1 MEQQRDEALT
11 PPHDASSPSPQQM
24 AQSSN
29 SPGTGGDMDG
39 QLQKMQEVARAS
51 LLRADSKDVEFVQM
65 RRKMFDLEVKLQEA
79 QREMQR
85 ELDLARERENDLK
98 RKLKQQEAGVTN
110 EDPRE
115 SILSLLQKRTPVRPV
130 ASVEAYSV
138 TPPASVTS
146 KAAES
151 PTVPPPTPTES
162 RPSVLGK
169 LGNSITNLSNLF
181 GSGPPS
187 ASADTSKNESADKN
201 SDEHARHRRGALIGA
216 GIGLKKGDEIDAND
230 NRAVK
235 VSRVPP
241 KAPPLPPGAL
251 TLLQSSSNSSSGG
264 IPFAPPLP
272 GDSPVNATEHE
283 EKKPKKVGIIPK
295 IPMRSLFWNKIPDR
309 NIHKTIWDH
318 LSDQDVKLDI
328 ALLES
333 LFCKALPKAIDEEK
347 KDSNQTSDKI
357 DKPKEITILDTK
369 VQQNVGIALVKYRMS
384 SHEIRKAIIRMD
396 EKKLDLEKLIS
407 LRTLAPTPDDITA
420 LKEYDGDIEILGR
433 VEKFFLQIID
443 IPRYTLR
450 LDCFIFM
457 RKFQLLISEAYCQHD
472 ILNRAIDQV
481 ENSNSLKKI
490 LEIVLALGNYLNGG
504 TPRGGVYGF
513 KLDGLQKL
521 STVKSV
527 DNKQTLMNFLAMHC
541 ETIDNGI
548 IISKLE
554 EELSMTEEAS
564 RISLDTCRSE
574 INMLKKNIQ
583 LIQEQ
588 IIAQQHEII
597 KDPTD
602 AFIEKLTPFVKD
614 AIVEVNKLENE
625 YNIMIKHFKQVVE
638 AYGEEDG
645 NKITTEEF
653 FKLIKEFIE
662 SFMKAYHDNEKRRIM
677 HEKAEMKKMA
687 EEKKKKIRFDKKIAL
702 ANDVENLVDDM
713 FGTLRGK
720 KADEIVDSLKL
731 SSGIRRKKGGN
742 NRRIGS
748 GGQSKRNLRHDM
760 DMNDAEDGE
769 GEEDDVLAAMMNQ
782 LGVENS
788 LSKYVTRLPPLP
800 PHYLTLLLTL

>member
-1 MEQQRDEALT
+1 
-11 PPHDASSPSPQQM
+11 
-24 AQSSN
+24 
-29 SPGTGGDMDG
+29 MDG
-39 QLQKMQEVARAS
+39 KLQKMQEVARAS

-65 RRKMFDLEVKLQEA
+65 KRKMFDLEVKLQEA

-98 RKLKQQEAGVTN
+98 RKLKQQETGAPS

-130 ASVEAYSV
+130 ATVEAYGV
-138 TPPASVTS
+138 TPPPV
-146 KAAES
+146 
-151 PTVPPPTPTES
+151 TPTATPHSDTATKPAPPSES
-162 RPSVLGK
+162 KPSVLNK
-169 LGNSITNLSNLF
+169 LGSGIANLNGLF
-181 GSGPPS
+181 GGPKPEP
-187 ASADTSKNESADKN
+187 ARTEPESLEGNDNA
-201 SDEHARHRRGALIGA
+201 HARTRRGALIGA
-216 GIGLKKGDEIDAND
+216 GIGLQKGDEVDIND

-235 VSRVPP
+235 ASRVPP
-241 KAPPLPPGAL
+241 KAPPLPPDAL
-251 TLLQSSSNSSSGG
+251 TLLQSTSTATSGG

-272 GDSPVNATEHE
+272 GDAQVTATEQE
-283 EKKPKKVGIIPK
+283 EDKKPKKASIAPK
-295 IPMRSLFWNKIPDR
+295 VPMRSLFWNKIPDR
-309 NIHKTIWDH
+309 NISRTIWDH

-328 ALLES
+328 TLLES
-333 LFCKALPKAIDEEK
+333 LFCKAIAKATDEEK
-347 KDSNQTSDKI
+347 KDSAAPDKVE
-357 DKPKEITILDTK
+357 KPKEIAILDTK

-420 LKEYDGDIEILGR
+420 LREYDGDVEALGR

-457 RKFQLLISEAYCQHD
+457 RKFQMLISEAYCQHD

-481 ENSNSLKKI
+481 ENSTSLQKV

-521 STVKSV
+521 PTVKSV
-527 DNKQTLMNFLAMHC
+527 DNKLTLMNFLAMHC
-541 ETIDNGI
+541 ESIDDGF

-554 EELSMTEEAS
+554 EELSMAEEAS
-564 RISLDTCRSE
+564 RVSLDACRSE
-574 INMLKKNIQ
+574 ISMLKKNIA

-588 IIAQQHEII
+588 IAAHQQEVI

-602 AFIEKLTPFVKD
+602 SFVEKLFPFVQE
-614 AIVEVNKLENE
+614 AIVEVNKLETE
-625 YNIMIKHFKQVVE
+625 YTAMVKHFVQLTE
-638 AYGEEDG
+638 TYGEDDG
-645 NKITTEEF
+645 NKITTEDF
-653 FKLIKEFIE
+653 FKLIKEFVE
-662 SFMKAYHDNEKRRIM
+662 SFMKAYRDNEKRRIM
-677 HEKAEMKKMA
+677 QEKAEMKKVSSPSLFLFLCSPYPTSIFGLAQMA
-687 EEKKKKIRFDKKIAL
+687 EEKKKKIRFDKKVAL
-702 ANDVENLVDDM
+702 ANDVENLVDDV

-731 SSGIRRKKGGN
+731 SSGLRRKKGGN
-742 NRRIGS
+742 RRIGAGVPNRKS
-748 GGQSKRNLRHDM
+748 VLSEFENIEEHEEEGD
-760 DMNDAEDGE
+760 DA
-769 GEEDDVLAAMMNQ
+769 LAAMMNQ
-782 LGVENS
+782 LGVDHHHHS
-788 LSKYVTRLPPLP
+788 SKLV
-800 PHYLTLLLTL
+800 PH